1 VGQDAASEAHHCRN
15 TSVGRNFGQM
25 TVTELLERIRHFYLT
40 RFKQEIDDQRKNG
53 FETIIEPELLDKSGL
68 TITEGFFE
76 TPYRN
81 DLFVLSDNKPI
92 ESIMV
97 DTESKLSFNT
107 VTLQWT
113 DSLTVTIEPFQWN
126 HLTIEF
132 EDNNKNLDWTPIK
145 NWFND
150 SFKEKINTGE
160 FKLVVHYIS
169 DPYKVDDKQL
179 VDIDLGSGTIEVFEN
194 LLDSLDIMNLTN
206 VKVK

>member
-1 VGQDAASEAHHCRN
+1 
-15 TSVGRNFGQM
+15 M

-53 FETIIEPELLDKSGL
+53 FETIIEPDLLDKSGL

-97 DTESKLSFNT
+97 DTESKLSFNS

-132 EDNNKNLDWTPIK
+132 DDNNKNLDWTPIK

-179 VDIDLGSGTIEVFEN
+179 VEIDLGSGTIEDFEN
-194 LLDSLDIMNLTN
+194 LLDSLDKMSLTN
-206 VKVK
+206 VTVK